1 VARRFTAAIN
11 NPSAEETLAAEVPFH
26 SHNTLITMTQSAL
39 QSQFLESVVSLN
51 PKTATFDCDGTLW
64 SVDAGEGFFSWELE
78 QKLVPDEIVRWARQR
93 YANYK
98 AGEVAEDVMCG
109 EMVTMHRGLR
119 EEIVQR
125 ACDTFFAQSVAPHI
139 FPEIQKLVRLLRA
152 SGCDVWAVSSS
163 NQWIIRSA
171 MRSFG
176 VPRNR
181 ILAAEVAIEDGIIT
195 DHLIRVPSGPGKP
208 QAIRSVLKSPPDCA
222 FGNAI
227 WDREMLAMSKHPFVI
242 NPNPDLEEIAL
253 AEGWPIYQPETT
265 NAVRKLRSESA

>member
-1 VARRFTAAIN
+1 M
-11 NPSAEETLAAEVPFH
+11 LFH

-39 QSQFLESVVSLN
+39 QSQFVESVVSLN

-78 QKLVPDEIVRWARQR
+78 EKLVPDEIARWARRR

-98 AGEVAEDVMCG
+98 AGEVAEDAMCA

-119 EEIVQR
+119 EEIVQQ
-125 ACDTFFAQSVAPHI
+125 ACDTFFAKSVAPHI
-139 FPEIQKLVRLLRA
+139 FPEMQELVQRLRA

-195 DHLIRVPSGPGKP
+195 DRLIRVPSGPGKP